1 MRPNK
6 LIGAAAVLGV
16 TVYFGPSTV
25 FHCSLAGKG
34 RMKLKV
40 CEAPLAGTPL
50 DINTST
56 SQI

>member
-1 MRPNK
+1 
-6 LIGAAAVLGV
+6 VLGV

-34 RMKLKV
+34 RMKHKV